1 VKRRKWFVEGASI
14 QMKTH
19 LVLTAALFSGF
30 ALGASAQTGA
40 APDASAAEGPAKIAV
55 IAFQAAVTQ
64 TNEFQRNFA
73 DLQRKFG
80 PKRDQLKTLSD
91 QITAQQKQLQ
101 TQSATLS
108 DAERE
113 RQSRA
118 IGDKQKQL
126 QRDQEDDQN
135 DFQQEMQD
143 TFNGVASKVGDV
155 LIAYAQ
161 EHGYTLV
168 LDGGEQQT
176 QTVLYASP
184 ATDISKAI
192 LDAYNAK
199 SGVPAPTAG
208 SAPAT
213 TPPAAKP
220 PVHHAAPAK
229 PQH

>member
-1 VKRRKWFVEGASI
+1 MRRKWFVKGALN
-14 QMKTH
+14 QMKIN
-19 LVLTAALFSGF
+19 VVVTAALLSGL
-30 ALGASAQTGA
+30 ALSASAQTGA
-40 APDASAAEGPAKIAV
+40 APDASVADGPAKIAV
-55 IAFQAAVTQ
+55 VAFQATVTQ

-73 DLQRKFG
+73 DLQKKFE

-91 QITAQQKQLQ
+91 EIAALQKQLQ
-101 TQSATLS
+101 AQSATLS

-113 RQSRA
+113 RQSRT
-118 IGDKQKQL
+118 ISEKQKQL
-126 QRDQEDDQN
+126 QREQEDDQN

-155 LIAYAQ
+155 LITYSQ
-161 EHGYTLV
+161 QHGYTLV

-176 QTVLYASP
+176 QLVLYASP

-208 SAPAT
+208 TAPANT
-213 TPPAAKP
+213 SPATRP
-220 PVHHAAPAK
+220 PVHHTTTAK
-229 PQH
+229 PQN